1 MPGVRGAASAPPGV
15 QKRGSSKLAWSLA
28 HPFGELLCWGSQKRS
43 RPVCLRV
50 FIRKEG
56 CVSGTEGKGPTSAH
70 GGNLHRASAELS
82 GWCLQDGVCQRAGEG
97 RPKSRAAGP
106 RVGGV
111 LRGSGLPSWAGVH
124 AEGSHIKHIFQP
136 GRRPHWFGP
145 HTPARGQE
153 RPRVLGGDLG
163 KQGSSGLCK
172 SVGRWWGWPTG
183 GIAPWGGTCGP
194 DRAFLPRGLGGG
206 GDGNTASRCG
216 QFLMKS

>member
-124 AEGSHIKHIFQP
+124 AEGSHIKHAPAFSSP
-136 GRRPHWFGP
+136 GGGLTGLGRTPLLGGRSGP
-145 HTPARGQE
+145 GSWEVTWGSRG
-153 RPRVLGGDLG
+153 PRV
-163 KQGSSGLCK
+163 
-172 SVGRWWGWPTG
+172 SVNRW
-183 GIAPWGGTCGP
+183 
-194 DRAFLPRGLGGG
+194 GGG
-206 GDGNTASRCG
+206 GGGPRGA
-216 QFLMKS
+216 